1 MEKKLL
7 TISEAAKTIGLV
19 DKKSKKPLNYILRFW
34 EKKFPQIN
42 PIKLN
47 GKRRFYTQ
55 NDVKIIK
62 LIKFLLKD
70 NKLTIEGAKKI
81 LNNKINPLDATK
93 SSSIKDEYLRKIIK
107 IKSNLILTK
116 LKKLKK

>member
-1 MEKKLL
+1 MEKKLF
-7 TISEAAKTIGLV
+7 TISEVAKAIGLV
-19 DKKSKKPLNYILRFW
+19 DEKNNKPLNYILRFW
-34 EKKFPQIN
+34 EKKFPQIK

-70 NKLTIEGAKKI
+70 NKLTIEGAKKL
-81 LNNKINPLDATK
+81 LNKKKNPLDATK
-93 SSSIKDEYLRKIIK
+93 TSSIKDEYLRNMIK
-107 IKSNLILTK
+107 IKSNLILKK